1 MRGLLRLLGLAGVL
15 VLLAAIVAVYL
26 VVTFDPNAYKSR
38 IEERFAEA
46 TGRQLTLAGRIDLTL
61 FPTLGLRLE
70 DVRVANAEGFGDAPF
85 AQLRVVDVAVAALPL
100 LRGELEVQR
109 IEGDGVAVY
118 LVRRADGRSNWEDL
132 LEGIRADR
140 DVPATR
146 SPGAAGSG
154 GSNSPRGLSPEDILV
169 SGVDLTDLRIEWDD
183 RKQGARMTL
192 APANLRIRGFRP
204 GVDSPLNFDGLAR
217 FEPDE
222 GKPTVAELSLE
233 ALLNVDFAA
242 GRYLLRRAG
251 ADLRLQTPALEP
263 ELEVRIETDLLFDQ
277 AASLLRAEPLS
288 VSFPDLRLTGLTEVS
303 ALGTARPVFRVELRS
318 NRFDPRAVLASLGMD
333 APRTTDPDALRS
345 MALDLSASGDR
356 KRLVMDPLLLVLDDS
371 SLSGDAVL
379 ELSGARPAL
388 RFELAGDRLDLDRY
402 LPPGVE
408 EARTVEPAP
417 VPRPDRPAAPP
428 DTAKKAGEEI
438 AQPGEPVERRLAL
451 LRALDIDGSI
461 ALGRLTLLGLTL
473 EGIELTLR
481 ARDGEWRVEPLTGDA
496 YEGRLESRATL
507 DTRGGIPRYDLAVTL
522 EGVAIG
528 PLLEAMRGRESR
540 LLGNGS
546 LALAVAASGANTDAV
561 TASLNGQGQ
570 MNFADGAV
578 RGINIARIIRQA
590 DARLRGEVPE
600 DDGEPNQTDFTELS
614 ASFRIVDGVVRNDDL
629 VASSPLL
636 RVAGSGSA
644 DLPAKMLDYRVE
656 ATLVATIEGQGGRSL
671 DQLKGVRL
679 PIGVTGPWAEPRFRL
694 DLEDVARERLEDK
707 VRREADRLF
716 DRLGIGGAPDSEPA
730 AEPGS
735 EPSGAGRSSD
745 RLDRLRDQ
753 LRGLR

>member
-1 MRGLLRLLGLAGVL
+1 MRLLGLAGVL
-15 VLLAAIVAVYL
+15 LLLAAIVAVYL
-26 VVTFDPNAYKSR
+26 LVTFDPNAYKSR

-109 IEGDGVAVY
+109 IGGDGVAVY

-132 LEGIRADR
+132 VEGIRANQ
-140 DVPATR
+140 DVPAAGP
-146 SPGAAGSG
+146 PGAAGSG
-154 GSNSPRGLSPEDILV
+154 GSNRPRGLSPEDILV

-251 ADLRLQTPALEP
+251 ADLRLQTPMLES
-263 ELEVRIETDLLFDQ
+263 ELEARIETDLLFDQ

-303 ALGTARPVFRVELRS
+303 ALGTAQPMLRVELRS
-318 NRFDPRAVLASLGMD
+318 NRFDPREVLASMGID
-333 APRTTDPDALRS
+333 APETTDPDALRG
-345 MALDLSASGDR
+345 MALDFSASGDR
-356 KRLVMDPLLLVLDDS
+356 NRLVLDPLLLELDES
-371 SLSGDAVL
+371 SLRGDAVL
-379 ELSGARPAL
+379 ERSGTRPAL

-408 EARTVEPAP
+408 KARTVEPAP
-417 VPRPDRPAAPP
+417 VPRTDRPAAPP
-428 DTAKKAGEEI
+428 DTAKKAGEES
-438 AQPGEPVERRLAL
+438 AEPEAPVERRLAAL
-451 LRALDIDGSI
+451 LRALDIDGSLT
-461 ALGRLTLLGLTL
+461 LGRLTLLGLTL

-481 ARDGEWRVEPLTGDA
+481 ARDGEWRVEPLTGNA
-496 YEGRLESRATL
+496 YEGRLESRAAL
-507 DTRGGIPRYDLAVTL
+507 DTRGGVPHYDLAVTL

-528 PLLEAMRGRESR
+528 PLLEAMRGGESR

-561 TASLNGQGQ
+561 TSSLNGQGQ
-570 MNFADGAV
+570 MNFVDGAV

-600 DDGEPNQTDFTELS
+600 DDGEPNQTDFTELH

-644 DLPAKMLDYRVE
+644 NLPAKLLDYRVE

-671 DQLKGVRL
+671 DQLQGANL
-679 PIGVTGPWAEPRFRL
+679 PIHITGPFAEPRFRL

-707 VRREADRLF
+707 VRREADRLL
-716 DRLGIGGAPDSEPA
+716 DRLGIGDAPDSEPS
-730 AEPGS
+730 EVGRPG
-735 EPSGAGRSSD
+735 D